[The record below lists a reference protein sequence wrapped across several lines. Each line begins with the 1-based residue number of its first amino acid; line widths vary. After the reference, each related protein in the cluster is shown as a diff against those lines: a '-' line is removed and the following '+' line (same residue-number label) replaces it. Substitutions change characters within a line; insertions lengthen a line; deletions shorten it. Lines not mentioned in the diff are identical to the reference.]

1 MILIKTILWLYVQ
14 SYIVCDAEQVIY
26 SEIKKTE
33 GNLVSYMSGAIENLD
48 MRKKV
53 IDVLEGTLP
62 AFNNR
67 ESKYQINS

>member
-1 MILIKTILWLYVQ
+1 
-14 SYIVCDAEQVIY
+14 
-26 SEIKKTE
+26 
-33 GNLVSYMSGAIENLD
+33 MSGAIENLD